1 MRGRG
6 VAALAL
12 LACLAIAGFSGFS
25 INVIAETADHA
36 ATSGDEAAKTFAPKE
51 GAEKFT
57 FQAEVNRLMDILIH
71 SLYSNKE
78 IFLRELISNAADA
91 LDKIRFLSLTDKDQ
105 LGDTP
110 DLEIRVKV
118 DHDNRILTI
127 RDTGVGMTREDLVKN
142 LGTIAKSGTSAF
154 LEQMQKSNDINLIG
168 QFGVGF
174 YSVYL
179 VADYVEVISKHNDD
193 KQWVWESSADGN
205 FAVSEDKGD
214 SLGRGTL
221 LKIHVKED
229 AMEYLEE
236 AKLKELVAKYS
247 EFINF
252 PIYLYSSKE
261 VEKEVPVDDEPE
273 EDAEEGTDA
282 DKGDDEES
290 DDVEDADEEEDEEE
304 EDAPKT
310 KKVKET
316 VWDWDLLNDNKALWL
331 RSPSDVSHEEY
342 ANFYKALA
350 KSDYEKAA
358 AHVHFR
364 AEGDVEFRALLYV
377 PERAPPN
384 FLSDYYGHKPSL
396 KLYVRRVF
404 ISDDFEELI
413 PRYLSFLKGI
423 VDSDTLPLS
432 VSRETLQAH
441 SSLKVIK
448 KKIVRKVLDT
458 LKRLSDAERDAAK
471 NDSPDEEEKKEAE
484 KFGTFWKEFGRAIK
498 LGIIEDS
505 ANRPRLAKLL
515 RVRTSAD
522 PEKLVSL
529 DDYISRMKED
539 QKQIFY
545 LTGASVEDLQKS
557 VFLEKLIQKG
567 YEVIFFTEPIDEYVM
582 THVTEYDDKKFQD
595 ASKDDV
601 KLGKDDKKGLKKL
614 KEEFKDVLA
623 WWKELL
629 GAAVGQVKVSNRLA
643 TSPAIVLTSKYGW
656 SANMERIM
664 KSQALGDTGDRS
676 YMKGMKTLEI
686 NPRHPLIL
694 ELKRQFEADKES
706 EKAAAYARLLWD
718 TALLESGFE
727 IEAPKDFNSR
737 VYGLLAQ
744 AYNIQGDL
752 GISAEDAAA
761 AAAEEAKEEAEEGAE
776 EEEPETPEFSA
787 EAFAEAASKAAADLE
802 AEEAPPKDELR

>member
-1 MRGRG
+1 MRGPR
-6 VAALAL
+6 VAAIAL
-12 LACLAIAGFSGFS
+12 LACLAVAGFSGIS
-25 INVIAETADHA
+25 IHAVAETADQA
-36 ATSGDEAAKTFAPKE
+36 AASGTEAPKIFAPKE

-91 LDKIRFLSLTDKDQ
+91 LDKIRFLSLTDKGQ
-105 LGDTP
+105 LGETS

-118 DHDNRILTI
+118 DHDNKILTI
-127 RDTGVGMTREDLVKN
+127 QDTGVGMTRDDLVKN

-179 VADYVEVISKHNDD
+179 VADYVEVVSKHNDD
-193 KQWVWESSADGN
+193 KQWMWESGADGN
-205 FAVSEDKGD
+205 FAVSEDTGE
-214 SLGRGTL
+214 SIGRGTV
-221 LKIHVKED
+221 LKIHIKED
-229 AMEYLEE
+229 AQEYLEE

-261 VEKEVPVDDEPE
+261 VEKEVPVEEQLAGDDEKETE
-273 EDAEEGTDA
+273 EETDA
-282 DKGDDEES
+282 DKDDDEDS
-290 DDVEDADEEEDEEE
+290 DDE
-304 EDAPKT
+304 APKT

-331 RSPSDVSHEEY
+331 RSPSDVGDDEY

-350 KSDYEKAA
+350 KSDHEKAA

-377 PERAPPN
+377 PESAPPN
-384 FLSDYYGHKPSL
+384 FLADYYGHKPSL

-441 SSLKVIK
+441 ASLKVIK
-448 KKIVRKVLDT
+448 KKLVRKVLDS
-458 LKRLSDAERDAAK
+458 LKKMSDAEKDAAK
-471 NDSPDEEEKKEAE
+471 GDSADEDDKAEAE
-484 KFGTFWKEFGRAIK
+484 KYGKFWKEFGRALK
-498 LGIIEDS
+498 LGIIED
-505 ANRPRLAKLL
+505 APNRPRLAKLL
-515 RVRTSAD
+515 RVRTSTD
-522 PEKLVSL
+522 PEKLVTL
-529 DDYISRMKED
+529 DDYVSRMKED

-629 GAAVGQVKVSNRLA
+629 GAAVGQVKVSTRLA

-664 KSQALGDTGDRS
+664 KSQALGDTADRS

-686 NPRHPLIL
+686 NPRHPLVL
-694 ELKRQFEADKES
+694 ELKRQFEEDKES
-706 EKAAAYARLLWD
+706 DKAAAYARLLWD

-727 IEAPKDFNSR
+727 IEAPKEFNSR
-737 VYGLLAQ
+737 IYGLLAQ

-761 AAAEEAKEEAEEGAE
+761 AAAEEVTCTP
-776 EEEPETPEFSA
+776 PETGPLF
-787 EAFAEAASKAAADLE
+787 
-802 AEEAPPKDELR
+802 